1 MRNIYIDNIELEIA
15 KKRYHQALDFNSKF
29 EKINVYDA
37 LSRVTKNAVYAKYSS
52 PNYNASAMDGVA
64 VISENTAG
72 ASEVTPV
79 VLEAGKDFVYVNT
92 GNVINPP
99 YNAVIMIEDVTELS
113 DGKIRIMKAAYP
125 WQHIRP
131 IGEDIVAS
139 EMIIP
144 SSHKIRAIDLSAL
157 LSGGIKELEVFK
169 PLKVGILPTG
179 NEIISCEEEI
189 SVGKIIDSNSLMFEG
204 LVKEY
209 GGIAKR
215 YAPAADNYE
224 VLKKAILKGVSE
236 NDLLIINA
244 GSSAGTKDFTAHL
257 IRELGRV
264 IVHGIAIKP
273 GKPTILGV
281 IEGKPVIGIPGYPV
295 SAYISFENFVKPLI
309 LKYSGIESQEENS
322 IEVTMA
328 RRVVSSFKHQEKVR
342 VSIGYING
350 KYIAVPLS
358 RGAGTT
364 MSLVKADGII
374 TIPQN
379 LEGFEAGDVTGA
391 VLLKSLDTIKKTLI
405 SVGSHDLV
413 MDYISDKLDLS
424 STHVGSMGGITALL
438 KRECH
443 MAPIHLLDEETG
455 VYNLSY
461 IKKHFNN
468 ESMVLIKGVKRI
480 QGLIVSKGNKKG
492 VFTIEDLT
500 KDGVTFINR
509 QRGAGTR
516 VLLDYYLKQ
525 KGINISD
532 INGYERMVPTH
543 MAVASAVS
551 SKTAD
556 VGLGIKS
563 AANTMGLD
571 FVELDYEE
579 YDFLIFEDS
588 LKKHEIMEFIELL
601 KSEDFRRDIENMGGY
616 DCSSS
621 GEIVFCKG
629 ER

>member
-1 MRNIYIDNIELEIA
+1 MRNIYIDNIELDIA
-15 KKRYHQALDFNSKF
+15 KKRYHQELDFNSKF

-37 LSRVTKNAVYAKYSS
+37 LSRVTKDAVYAKYSS

-79 VLEAGKDFVYVNT
+79 VLEEGKDFVYVNT

-113 DGKIRIMKAAYP
+113 DSKIRIMKAAYP

-131 IGEDIVAS
+131 IGEDIVSS

-144 SSHKIRAIDLSAL
+144 SSHKIRAIDLGAL
-157 LSGGIKELEVFK
+157 LSGGINELEVFK
-169 PLKVGILPTG
+169 LLKVGILPTG
-179 NEIISCEEEI
+179 NEIISCEEEL

-391 VLLKSLDTIKKTLI
+391 VLLKPLDTIKKTLI